1 MRKQRSPLVM
11 LIVLLAAFSLIAAAC
26 SSDDEPAGTTAT
38 AAEGGS
44 GGEGATPIFDTPIDF
59 DLAAAETDPFGN
71 GAVPTSDLEL
81 TADEIAQLQAGG
93 YTAALLWAGAGE
105 WYNAIDAGAT
115 AKFEELGITVAAR
128 ADAQFDPAIQ
138 ANDVETAMAGNPD
151 IILSLIVDPVSG
163 AQAFKGAVDA
173 GVVLALADNGAEG
186 YTPGVEYVGIATGNH
201 IGMGVAAAQLT
212 SDAIGGSGEV
222 GMIFHDADFFVTNN
236 RDNSW
241 RAAIEQDFPNIT
253 IVDAQGFT
261 EEPATFDIASAMLQR
276 NPDID
281 AIYVAWDVAA
291 EGVVEAIRAAGRT
304 DDVKV
309 IAHDLGAANALD
321 MAEGGAYYGTVA
333 DKPFEVGQAL
343 ATLAAYGLLGKEA
356 PPFTAVGLIAVT
368 RDNLAEAWLDSLNIP
383 LPADVE
389 SALN

>member
-1 MRKQRSPLVM
+1 MSDSIQRPRWPA
-11 LIVLLAAFSLIAAAC
+11 LIALSAAFGLVVPSQGVSAA
-26 SSDDEPAGTTAT
+26 DPF
-38 AAEGGS
+38 
-44 GGEGATPIFDTPIDF
+44 FDAPIDF
-59 DLAAAETDPFGN
+59 DLEAAETDPHGN
-71 GAVPTSDLEL
+71 SAVPTSTLSL
-81 TADEIAQLQAGG
+81 TADEVAKVRAGG
-93 YTAALLWAGAGE
+93 HKSAHLWAGAGS

-115 AKFEELGITVAAR
+115 AKFEELGVEVIAR
-128 ADAQFDPAIQ
+128 TDAQFDPATQ
-138 ANDVETAMAGNPD
+138 ANDVETALAASPS

-163 AQAFKGAVDA
+163 AQAFKGAVDQ

-186 YTPGVEYVGIATGNH
+186 YMPGQEYVGIATGNH
-201 IGMGVAAAQLT
+201 FGMGIAAAELT
-212 SDAIGGSGEV
+212 AQAIGGSGEV

-241 RAAIEQDFPNIT
+241 RAAIEQNYPDVT

-261 EEPATFDIASAMLQR
+261 TEPATFDIATAMLQR

-291 EGVVEAIRAAGRT
+291 EGVVEAVRAAGRA

-309 IAHDLGAANALD
+309 IAHDLGEANALD
-321 MAEGGAYYGTVA
+321 MAEGGIYYGTVA

-356 PPFTAVGLIAVT
+356 PPFVAVGLIPVT
-368 RDNLAEAWLDSLNIP
+368 RDNLAEAWSASLNIP
-383 LPADVE
+383 LPEKVAE
-389 SALN
+389 ALK